1 MARLSVTV
9 LLLVALTIAY
19 SQNRAQARQE
29 ILTLPVFYM
38 KVFYTPR
45 DTLNIALASDSK
57 LTTVTPEHIRVFHLN
72 LWTVEETY
80 KKTLKD
86 VSDYANQYVN
96 HVAFVMPSV
105 NLSSTWLY
113 SVSPSEIN
121 NALLA
126 EMKDHSSFDTRKI
139 PYSEIQE
146 ELLRVV
152 SSKFRV
158 NLNKVAANLQV
169 TASDLWSTYDAN
181 DWEAVVHSIVK
192 ESVSAHVQLLKLASD
207 KSLAQL
213 VQKSVSEMYNAT
225 LYEFERTTS
234 VFIIP
239 KKELLD
245 VNVTS
250 YLVSSY
256 NLSIQP
262 NSITIA
268 NLAYQ
273 VTQFTAQDL
282 GILYQLNIEQVRTID
297 RTTFGQ
303 ITYMCHGYTLPDL
316 FERTLINVSS
326 VIAGSTSEASKCP
339 ILVTIKGKSMITL
352 TQVTPVN
359 VTDMSV
365 LELLTV
371 FSRLPWRKVY
381 RAISTSL
388 SEWEFMDCVK
398 IADLASLSG
407 KDKTL
412 ILDDSVSH
420 AIYLINT
427 LKQNGSLDSTIETHR
442 VKVRTQLEKLLNIS
456 TSAVAV
462 YTSTTEADLQKASS
476 PLLVTKFIQ
485 ATVAHFEI
493 TLADI
498 NNTLKLTEE
507 ELFNLPRSEW
517 QQIVP
522 SIIDAVVKLQAGKL
536 RMSVANMYL
545 FLDITAN
552 SSTIE
557 HLNILIATKVVPLL
571 LMLKKFEKV
580 EIQSWLTNSSTQ
592 DAVYTKMTALEVI
605 LNATGFGE
613 KGISLDYDLSVAQ
626 ITVLKTMQIT
636 ELLTYCKMSTAYTKT
651 LTPFNLTSFV
661 VGIQTHKPSCTATAF
676 YVSSEVQTISSSKR
690 EIITLTNTT
699 VSLVELAEQATEL
712 PWRLNARWLGVNM
725 SAWTVLDAVSL
736 SNVPGKTLVQ
746 VEDMT
751 FQQLIAHSLQLNAS
765 GALDSILQQFKIA
778 TKSEMYHIF
787 NVNDN
792 EISALLKIT
801 PSDVTRSDLTE
812 ILQLVLNSLKEKFVI
827 SLDTVATAI
836 EIETKGL
843 HNLAPTE
850 WHEMLPMLRNEII
863 KAGQTKLKVD
873 SITFS
878 MLLQESD
885 LGSKT
890 LTQLESIWDRFVPRL
905 WKGKTYAEGKT
916 ISDIL
921 QEYGLFPKS
930 GTMMDFVNDI
940 LNVTAAEFSLLFGF
954 ETKSLLVLG
963 NYTLEELPSDCGMT
977 RIQLMNTRPLN
988 LTKAMIGYS
997 DITTCRS
1004 VALVTALRT
1013 SSVESLA
1020 ANFSV
1025 AINDTASMLEVWEAE
1040 INISWTKILWGF
1052 NVSLEEWP
1060 IIGAFS
1066 LRDYSTLVSMSLS
1079 DAQYKLTYSQI
1090 AAEIRSSNIDSYLN
1104 TYRQELLSRVLQ
1116 MFTVTSLEVCSGSSN
1131 PCTTKII
1138 DVFLKSL
1145 TILGTKINF
1154 DPFSIAAKLGVSSY
1168 EFENLVPSQWHKT
1181 IPFIV
1186 SESYK
1191 NFSNSLN
1198 LTEDRLSIL
1207 LESST
1212 SFILSMKLD
1221 AFVPLMLIKATPLVR
1236 MKTEMESS
1244 SVVQLATSRGINIE
1258 SLQNKTGIEITQ
1270 ALFNISLTNI
1280 SFIFGWDA
1288 QFMKA
1293 LENYTVFEL
1302 SLIMQGNDLSSDRP
1316 MAKLLALMAT
1326 VVPNSTPSPLTCKS
1340 GFELNK
1346 EKSACVGKQF
1356 LSFDT
1361 GALGIFQEHCS
1372 RCRNLFYLEYDTFC
1386 HIIFC
1391 N

>member
-9 LLLVALTIAY
+9 QLLVALTVAY

-38 KVFYTPR
+38 KVFYTPG

-121 NALLA
+121 STLLA
-126 EMKDHSSFDTRKI
+126 EMKDHSRFDTRKI
-139 PYSEIQE
+139 PYSEIQK

-158 NLNKVAANLQV
+158 DLKKVAANLQV

-181 DWEAVVHSIVK
+181 NWEAVVHSIVK

-234 VFIIP
+234 VFINP

-250 YLVSSY
+250 YLISYY

-282 GILYQLNIEQVRTID
+282 GLLYQLNIEQVRTID
-297 RTTFGQ
+297 CTTFGQ
-303 ITYMCHGYTLPDL
+303 ITYMCHGYTLRDL

-339 ILVTIKGKSMITL
+339 ILVTIKGKSIATL
-352 TQVTPVN
+352 TQATPVN
-359 VTDMSV
+359 VTDDMSM
-365 LELLTV
+365 LELLTA
-371 FSRLPWRKVY
+371 FSGLPWRKVY
-381 RAISTSL
+381 RAISASL
-388 SEWEFMDCVK
+388 SEWEFIDCVK
-398 IADLASLSG
+398 MAELAALSSI
-407 KDKTL
+407 DKTI
-412 ILDDSVSH
+412 ILDESVSY
-420 AIYLINT
+420 AIDLINS

-442 VKVRTQLEKLLNIS
+442 VEVRTLLEKLLNIS

-462 YTSTTEADLQKASS
+462 YTRITEAVLQKASS
-476 PLLVTKFIQ
+476 SLLVTKFIQ
-485 ATVAHFEI
+485 ATVARFEI

-498 NNTLKLTEE
+498 NDTLKLREE
-507 ELFNLPRSEW
+507 ELYNLPKSEW

-522 SIIDAVVKLQAGKL
+522 PVIDAAVKVQAGKL
-536 RMSVANMYL
+536 RVSVADMYL
-545 FLDITAN
+545 FLR
-552 SSTIE
+552 SGVRLSTIE
-557 HLNILIATKVVPLL
+557 HLNILIATKVIPLL
-571 LMLKKFEKV
+571 IMLNKLDNV
-580 EIQSWLTNSSTQ
+580 VIHSWLRNSSTQ
-592 DAVYTKMTALEVI
+592 DAVYTKVSSLEVI
-605 LNATGFGE
+605 SNATGFSD
-613 KGISLDYDLSVAQ
+613 KCVSLAYDFNVAH
-626 ITVLKTMQIT
+626 ITVLKTMKIT
-636 ELLTYCKMSTAYTKT
+636 ELLMYCKRSTVYTKN
-651 LTPFNLTSFV
+651 LTSFNLTSFMV
-661 VGIQTHKPSCTATAF
+661 VIQTHKPSCLATAL
-676 YVSSEVQTISSSKR
+676 YMSSQGQTASTSKR
-690 EIITLTNTT
+690 KITVLTNATA
-699 VSLVELAEQATEL
+699 SLVELAKQATGL
-712 PWRLNARWLGVNM
+712 PWRLNAKWLDVHV

-751 FQQLIAHSLQLNAS
+751 FQQLIARSLQLNAS
-765 GALDSILQQFKIA
+765 GALDSILKQFKIA
-778 TKSEMYHIF
+778 IKSEMYHIF
-787 NVNDN
+787 NVNDD
-792 EISALLKIT
+792 EISALLEIT
-801 PSDVTRSDLTE
+801 TNDTSRSDLTE
-812 ILQLVLNSLKEKFVI
+812 ILQLVLNSLKRKFAI

-836 EIETKGL
+836 EIETRDL

-850 WHEMLPMLRNEII
+850 WHEMLPKLRYEII

-873 SITFS
+873 SRTFS
-878 MLLQESD
+878 MLLQEID
-885 LGSKT
+885 LGTKA
-890 LTQLESIWDRFVPRL
+890 LTQLESLWDLYVPRL
-905 WKGKTYAEGKT
+905 WKGKTFAEGKT

-940 LNVTAAEFSLLFGF
+940 LNVTAAELSLLFGF
-954 ETKSLLVLG
+954 ETESLLVLG

-988 LTKAMIGYS
+988 LTKAMIGYG
-997 DITTCRS
+997 DITTCRP
-1004 VALVTALRT
+1004 VALVTALRI

-1025 AINDTASMLEVWEAE
+1025 TINDTASMLEVWEAE
-1040 INISWTKILWGF
+1040 TNISWTKILWGF

-1104 TYRQELLSRVLQ
+1104 TYRHELLSRVLQ
-1116 MFTVTSLEVCSGSSN
+1116 MFTVTSSEVCSGSSN

-1181 IPFIV
+1181 VPFIV

-1221 AFVPLMLIKATPLVR
+1221 AFVPLMLIKVTPLVT
-1236 MKTEMESS
+1236 MKTEMESL
-1244 SVVQLATSRGINIE
+1244 SVVQLATSRGISIE
-1258 SLQNKTGIEITQ
+1258 SLQNKTGIEIAQ
-1270 ALFNISLTNI
+1270 ALFSISLTNI

-1302 SLIMQGNDLSSDRP
+1302 SLIMQDNDLSSDRP

-1326 VVPNSTPSPLTCKS
+1326 VVPNSSPSPLTCKS
-1340 GFELNK
+1340 GFELKK

-1361 GALGIFQEHCS
+1361 GALGVFQENSS
-1372 RCRNLFYLEYDTFC
+1372 RCRN
-1386 HIIFC
+1386 
-1391 N
+1391 